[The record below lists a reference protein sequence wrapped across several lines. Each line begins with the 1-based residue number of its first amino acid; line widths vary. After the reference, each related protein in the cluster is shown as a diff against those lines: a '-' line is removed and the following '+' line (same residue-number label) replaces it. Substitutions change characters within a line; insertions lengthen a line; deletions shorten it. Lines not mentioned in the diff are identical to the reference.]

1 MSSNLRLRSTCEFCG
16 NEFIAKTT
24 KTRYCSH
31 TCNSRDYKKKLRA
44 KKIKTEVNFRTEKS
58 QLESLKY
65 RDYLSVKEAA
75 DLIGC
80 STKTVYRLVK
90 DGTIKSV
97 NLSERLTR
105 INKRSLD
112 KVIPL

>member
-1 MSSNLRLRSTCEFCG
+1 MSSNLRIKSTCDYCG
-16 NEFIAKTT
+16 TEFIAKTT

-31 TCNSRDYKKKLRA
+31 KCNSRDYKQKLRT
-44 KKIKTEVNFRTEKS
+44 KKVNKEWNFRNEKT
-58 QLESLKY
+58 QLENLKY
-65 RDYLSVKEAA
+65 RDYLSVNEAA
-75 DLIGC
+75 ALIGC

-112 KVIPL
+112 KVIPQ